1 MSDTST
7 LRRALIWLG
16 FAEPSAE
23 VHGFTAELQIESR
36 GDVERLLFAMSEPYA
51 H

>member
-16 FAEPSAE
+16 FAEPSAK
-23 VHGFTAELQIESR
+23 VHEFTAELQIESA
-36 GDVERLLFAMSEPYA
+36 GDVERLLFAMS
-51 H
+51 

>member
-16 FAEPSAE
+16 VAEPSAE
-23 VHGFTAELQIESR
+23 VHKFTAELQIENT
-36 GDVERLLFAMSEPYA
+36 GDTEHLLFAMNEPHA

>member
-23 VHGFTAELQIESR
+23 VQELTAELQIENT
-36 GDVERLLFAMSEPYA
+36 GYVQRLLFAMSEPYA